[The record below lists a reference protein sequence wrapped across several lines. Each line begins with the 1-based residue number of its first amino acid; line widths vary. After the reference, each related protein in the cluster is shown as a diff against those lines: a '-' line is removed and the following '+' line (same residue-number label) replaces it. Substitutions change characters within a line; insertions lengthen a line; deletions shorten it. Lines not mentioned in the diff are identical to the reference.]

1 MGVLGYITDFL
12 KTLPAK
18 TLFNKCS
25 KKNLKNSNLSIS
37 YIRNVCI
44 LNTVVEA
51 FKKIN
56 DFLT

>member
-18 TLFNKCS
+18 TSFNKCS
-25 KKNLKNSNLSIS
+25 KFVLKIQICQ
-37 YIRNVCI
+37 YHIRNVCI
-44 LNTVVEA
+44 LNTLVEA
-51 FKKIN
+51 IKKIS